1 MSDFLSATILWA
13 SPCMDFDCPSIRTA
27 SGFDSFPA
35 SSGFDSFS
43 ASSGFDSF
51 SASSFVSSDA
61 LKSSPAIFSF
71 SSWGDLG
78 EVEGL
83 GEGVDYH

>member
-27 SGFDSFPA
+27 
-35 SSGFDSFS
+35 SGFDSFS